1 MKKLVAIL
9 FLIPVLAS
17 AQTHVLPGTTNVP
30 SGSTLNIQSGA
41 TINANAG
48 STITGFGAGGTPG
61 GSNTQLQYNNSGV
74 FGGIT
79 NATSDGTTMTL
90 TSPKIITALNDTN
103 GNELFKFTA
112 TGSAINEL
120 TLANAATGNNPTL
133 TASGGDTNIG
143 INHTLK
149 GTGTFQITSDP
160 GTGARTAIALKNTNA
175 TNKSS
180 EFTLSSTS
188 TV

>member
-1 MKKLVAIL
+1 MKKLLAIL

-17 AQTHVLPGTTNVP
+17 AQTHTLPGTTNVP

-41 TINANAG
+41 TINANGG
-48 STITGFGAGGTPG
+48 STITGFPSGVPG
-61 GSNTQLQYNNSGV
+61 GSNTQLQRNNAGA

-112 TGSAINEL
+112 TGSAVNEL
-120 TLANAATGNNPTL
+120 TVANAATGGNPTL
-133 TASGGDTNIG
+133 TATGGDTNIEVSLAAKHVTNPILNVG
-143 INHTLK
+143 YDGGSNVGAQLTSSNT
-149 GTGTFQITSDP
+149 TGTALSIANTSA
-160 GTGARTAIALKNTNA
+160 GGK
-175 TNKSS
+175 
-180 EFTLSSTS
+180 
-188 TV
+188 